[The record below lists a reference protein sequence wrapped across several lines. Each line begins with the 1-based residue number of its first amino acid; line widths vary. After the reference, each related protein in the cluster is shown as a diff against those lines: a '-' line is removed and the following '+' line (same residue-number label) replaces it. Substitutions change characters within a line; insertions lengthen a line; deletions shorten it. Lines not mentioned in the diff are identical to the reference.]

1 MKKGDLYILL
11 KDVNK
16 SNNKVTLGVYFVI
29 LSPMIFTVLC
39 AYRKY
44 SMNIINALGIGWI
57 LLCVVLSLPLLIK
70 GMVGIVKYVKVT
82 GEEIYVSKITGDY
95 IYDWKKS
102 TSKTLVNLFTVGII
116 LCVSSIVPI
125 ITVSMLRLSNYVYV
139 AYSYIFIFLVAGA
152 GLSII
157 IGAAI
162 KTYLMCHLKIVI
174 SKEIVDKHG
183 SVHEIEKRKITR
195 KNYIIKTVI
204 VLAAII
210 CLVIIMSQGTWYI
223 QPYIATIPS
232 VEHRN
237 LQVSYNK
244 NSGVYSIKNEENTDF
259 KILQLTDIHLG
270 GSLLSYSKD
279 INALETVYTLIE
291 DTTPDMIIVTGDF
304 VFPLGIQSY
313 SFNNYTP
320 MMQFAS
326 FMRNIGIPWAF
337 VYGNHDTEFVASHS
351 EEELNQLF
359 MKLSYETTHTL
370 MYPNV
375 QPEITGRSNQVIL
388 VKNGDDTINQ
398 AVYLLDSN
406 SYTSVKINDYDYIH
420 DDQVQWYEDSVREIS
435 QKENQLI
442 SSLIFTHMPLQ
453 EYESAYNLYKD
464 GSTEV
469 KYYYGEIGEKDEEIC
484 CSKYKSKLFDT
495 AVKLGSTKGIFVGYD
510 HYNNI
515 SMEYKN
521 IRLTY
526 GMSIDYLAMLG
537 ISKKTKQRGGTLIT
551 LHSDS
556 TIDIKQVPFSK

>member
-244 NSGVYSIKNEENTDF
+244 NSGVY
-259 KILQLTDIHLG
+259 
-270 GSLLSYSKD
+270 
-279 INALETVYTLIE
+279 
-291 DTTPDMIIVTGDF
+291 
-304 VFPLGIQSY
+304 
-313 SFNNYTP
+313 
-320 MMQFAS
+320 
-326 FMRNIGIPWAF
+326 
-337 VYGNHDTEFVASHS
+337 
-351 EEELNQLF
+351 
-359 MKLSYETTHTL
+359 
-370 MYPNV
+370 
-375 QPEITGRSNQVIL
+375 
-388 VKNGDDTINQ
+388 
-398 AVYLLDSN
+398 
-406 SYTSVKINDYDYIH
+406 
-420 DDQVQWYEDSVREIS
+420 

-495 AVKLGSTKGIFVGYD
+495 AVKLGSTKGIFVGHD

-537 ISKKTKQRGGTLIT
+537 ISEKTKQRGGTLIT